1 MTRTLLTAALL
12 GVLAGPSAAQT
23 SDTASNKVSAEAPA
37 PMVISTGAQGGGYW
51 GIGSRL
57 ATAIEKRRGAVEV
70 RSSSGSM
77 ENLQRLQAPVDPT
90 SLALTQSDALAV
102 FLQTH
107 PAFVESFDTVESIG
121 RECVFVIAA
130 ADSGIDSFD
139 DFESGDHRL
148 AIPSQTSGVA
158 VTFKAMQSMR
168 PALDATQAVYLP
180 PDQAMLELTRPADQ
194 RQVDALML
202 VHRPKVRSEALKQA
216 IFNPGQYHLVPLDDA
231 GLDSILPNGKPV
243 YSQLKLPLVRENWTA
258 RKTLDTVCM
267 EGLLLSAPQKLS
279 PEQAVMLKQAV
290 DFDWMQIYAEPRRP

>member
-1 MTRTLLTAALL
+1 MPSHLIIALL
-12 GVLAGPSAAQT
+12 LSILAGPATAQNNAST
-23 SDTASNKVSAEAPA
+23 DTETIT

-57 ATAIEKRRGAVEV
+57 AAAVQQRQGEVEV
-70 RSSSGSM
+70 RASTGSM

-130 ADSGIDSFD
+130 ADSGINRFD
-139 DFESGDHRL
+139 DFESGHHRL
-148 AIPSQTSGVA
+148 AIPSPTSGVA

-180 PDQAMLELTRPADQ
+180 PDQAMLELAKPAGQ
-194 RQVDALML
+194 RQIDALML
-202 VHRPKVRSEALKQA
+202 VHRPKLRSEALKQA
-216 IFNPGQYHLVPLDDA
+216 IFNPGQFHLIPLDDER
-231 GLDSILPNGKPV
+231 LDRTLPNGKPV
-243 YSQLKLPLVRENWTA
+243 YSNLKLPLLRENWTA

-279 PEQAVMLKQAV
+279 PEQAAVLKQTV